1 MKKKQPVYKRLDTV
15 PVLFTDQS
23 EYSPQIFDITD
34 YPSRLTAGKN
44 ILRFRG
50 NSANLARNAP
60 LDIEILDYNGEPIYH
75 EVTNYIAEDKSRVVV
90 IYIYPDTS
98 PGPATLTLLT
108 EVQFINGQQVP
119 SEWSGTFNV
128 RWTKTVYVN
137 PTLINESEIIFE
149 ELPTIEIEEQI
160 GVQLNRN
167 YSISQFP
174 TYNTGTVKYVS
185 LNNTP
190 TLIVEGGAFSASM
203 VGGTV
208 TVNTPINPVPSPRFT
223 VPTIPYSSTIKKVLN
238 TASILLNTEYV
249 IAASQSIFPHTY
261 TKFDSSAY
269 QITYEQTPV
278 YAETQNSESYA
289 IIKINN
295 LQPLTGDISRIKT
308 YINNTGTVGTWEQ
321 ISDVELDETEIFVTS
336 TSSITPDNRIGTISN
351 QLKIN
356 TYYTSSDFSNKSLLG
371 TASLTYD
378 TNILN
383 NSMRITGSGDVTI
396 VQIKNNFAG
405 SFIKD
410 AEYKITL
417 DAVAQKIGTSASMSI
432 YLSGSAFN
440 LDVTDKYNNEFPV
453 RLGKRVGQLQLNTNE
468 ITKRYDDQTFSFIAN
483 ETGTGVLIFV
493 IEGGYWYISDIRTTS
508 DNDSGYTPNY
518 TRIRALVPTAHKSN
532 VQLDFK
538 IEYYNS
544 AGVKCKQENYV
555 KAVAMAGGNRYV
567 DGDYSMLTGSLYV
580 ADSLESG
587 IAISGYSDSGF
598 IRSLGYDG
606 FIAGNSGFLLWSGS
620 ALTGQLTKYNNP
632 YAGVGLEM
640 YVDANNYFRYST
652 SDNELDIHTQTFF
665 LGSSTSYISGSNG
678 NIQISGSNIGI
689 NTENFFLGN
698 STNFISGSNGNILI
712 SGSNVAVSTPKFFL
726 GDNNNFVSGSN
737 GNIKI
742 SGSNVSVATPNFFLG
757 DNNNFISGS
766 GGNIQISGSNVEVQ
780 TPNFFLGDTNNFIS
794 GSGGNILIS
803 GSNVDIETP
812 SFFLGDNNNFVSGSN
827 GNLQISSSKFVLKA
841 NGDITA
847 SNMYLT
853 DVAYADGFVFTT
865 AVITDLNKNQYF
877 QNYTVT
883 GLGITGSAGPYS
895 RNLTKIILNGSLG
908 GVTATQARLETQPDW
923 PIGMIIPAGY
933 SAQSSN
939 GYNVVIENFSLTA
952 TSTNGTIF
960 FCNAVSDQPGNKF
973 DFSIHSDPTDVYASA
988 FTARALGSSSI
999 RGVTDSSLIWYGKS
1013 VPGFFNTTPGTY
1025 ANEVLEGQTLAL
1037 NYGALINFQRTTNGN
1052 INSSGWYDSYW
1063 KPTHIDDTRGIRQ
1076 YFGGGLKLGNQG
1088 MLIGGT
1094 GNAGSAIG
1102 NIHFT
1107 SPHPS
1112 AILQLD
1118 AGQSTTVAENLGS
1131 GSVFIP
1137 PRITNTVRNGLGN
1150 PVTGSII
1157 YNITNDK
1164 LQVYT
1169 LAGGWVDLH

>member
-50 NSANLARNAP
+50 NSANLAQNAP

-108 EVQFINGQQVP
+108 EVQFVNGQQVP
-119 SEWSGTFNV
+119 TEWSGTFNV
-128 RWTKTVYVN
+128 RWTRTIYVN

-149 ELPTIEIEEQI
+149 ELPTIEIEEQV

-190 TLIVEGGAFSASM
+190 TLIIQGGAFSASM

-208 TVNTPINPVPSPRFT
+208 TVNTPTNPIPSPRFT

-238 TASILLNTEYV
+238 TASILLDTEYV

-261 TKFDSSAY
+261 TKFDSSTY
-269 QITYEQTPV
+269 QITYEQTPT
-278 YAETQNSESYA
+278 YTETQNSESYA

-321 ISDVELDETEIFVTS
+321 ISDIELDETEIFVTN

-351 QLKIN
+351 QSKIN
-356 TYYTSSDFSNKSLLG
+356 TYYTSSNFSNKSLLG

-405 SFIKD
+405 SFVKD

-468 ITKRYDDQTFSFIAN
+468 ITKRYDDQTFSFTAN

-493 IEGGYWYISDIRTTS
+493 IEGGYWYISDVRTTS
-508 DNDSGYTPNY
+508 DNDAGYTPNY
-518 TRIRALVPTAHKSN
+518 TRIRALVPTAHKSD

-555 KAVAMAGGNRYV
+555 KAVAWEGGNRYV

-606 FIAGNSGFLLWSGS
+606 FVAGNSGFLLWSGS

-640 YVDANNYFRYST
+640 YVNANNYFRYST

-698 STNFISGSNGNILI
+698 STNFISGSNGNI
-712 SGSNVAVSTPKFFL
+712 
-726 GDNNNFVSGSN
+726 
-737 GNIKI
+737 KI

-757 DNNNFISGS
+757 DNNNFVSGS
-766 GGNIQISGSNVEVQ
+766 NGNIQ
-780 TPNFFLGDTNNFIS
+780 
-794 GSGGNILIS
+794 IS

-812 SFFLGDNNNFVSGSN
+812 NFFLGDTNTFISGSN
-827 GNLQISSSKFVLKA
+827 GNLQISSSNFR
-841 NGDITA
+841 I
-847 SNMYLT
+847 SP
-853 DVAYADGFVFTT
+853 
-865 AVITDLNKNQYF
+865 Q
-877 QNYTVT
+877 
-883 GLGITGSAGPYS
+883 
-895 RNLTKIILNGSLG
+895 G
-908 GVTATQARLETQPDW
+908 GVTASAALLRDSTQSDMFVYRLRDAYTSSYIAAGQTTAGTSTYEADGNPYVSINLTGSRGVSALVNGPGPAAFVRVLGHPNSTDTVVVGRICIHPDDYYT
-923 PIGMIIPAGY
+923 IIPPA
-933 SAQSSN
+933 
-939 GYNVVIENFSLTA
+939 A
-952 TSTNGTIF
+952 TN
-960 FCNAVSDQPGNKF
+960 NKWQQF
-973 DFSIHSDPTDVYASA
+973 
-988 FTARALGSSSI
+988 GSSI
-999 RGVTDSSLIWYGKS
+999 M
-1013 VPGFFNTTPGTY
+1013 
-1025 ANEVLEGQTLAL
+1025 LEAGHEFYLNVG
-1037 NYGALINFQRTTNGN
+1037 NYGIIGGDYDDSAIAVNDDDWIYPAIQSYTINTEFTGNVPITYSNLIKVDVGTQILLVQSKFAWRIVAMSSYTNCTVGFYDGIQISRGN
-1052 INSSGWYDSYW
+1052 IN
-1063 KPTHIDDTRGIRQ
+1063 
-1076 YFGGGLKLGNQG
+1076 L
-1088 MLIGGT
+1088 T
-1094 GNAGSAIG
+1094 GSLN
-1102 NIHFT
+1102 
-1107 SPHPS
+1107 
-1112 AILQLD
+1112 
-1118 AGQSTTVAENLGS
+1118 VS
-1131 GSVFIP
+1131 GSVARINLTGSLSVSGSLQLQSLP
-1137 PRITNTVRNGLGN
+1137 ITNPG
-1150 PVTGSII
+1150 GSGIVW
-1157 YNITNDK
+1157 NDGGTLKIT
-1164 LQVYT
+1164 
-1169 LAGGWVDLH
+1169 

>member
-50 NSANLARNAP
+50 NSANLAQNAP

-128 RWTKTVYVN
+128 HWTKTVYVN

-208 TVNTPINPVPSPRFT
+208 TVNTPINTSPSPRFT

-308 YINNTGTVGTWEQ
+308 YINNTGTIGTWEQ

-396 VQIKNNFAG
+396 VQIKNNFVG

-453 RLGKRVGQLQLNTNE
+453 QLGKRVGQLQLNTNE
-468 ITKRYDDQTFSFIAN
+468 ITKRYDDQIFSFIAN

-493 IEGGYWYISDIRTTS
+493 IEGGHWYISDIRTTS

-555 KAVAMAGGNRYV
+555 KAVAWEGGNRYV

-606 FIAGNSGFLLWSGS
+606 FVAGNSGFLLWSGS
-620 ALTGQLTKYNNP
+620 ALTGQLTKYNSP

-640 YVDANNYFRYST
+640 YVNANNYFRYST

-712 SGSNVAVSTPKFFL
+712 SGSNVAVSTPTFLFGSGTNFISGSNGNIQISGSGIEIDTENFFLGNNSNFVSGSNGNIRISGSNVLVATPSFLL

-737 GNIKI
+737 GNIK
-742 SGSNVSVATPNFFLG
+742 
-757 DNNNFISGS
+757 
-766 GGNIQISGSNVEVQ
+766 ISGSNVEVQ

-812 SFFLGDNNNFVSGSN
+812 NFFLGNEASSFISGSS
-827 GNLQISSSKFVLKA
+827 GKLEISSSTFHVSSSGL
-841 NGDITA
+841 ITA
-847 SNMYLT
+847 NAARITGLASADMFVYRNITTGATDLSIPFTYYNNQSVYTADDSVDYVRLT
-853 DVAYADGFVFTT
+853 FTGSSESQFSTGTGPATFIRINSLSGSLPLGNFTIHDSSYDTTVNPQSAGAILIIEAGAPIDIAVKSGVTRDPSVFTPRRYRDSHI
-865 AVITDLNKNQYF
+865 VVD
-877 QNYTVT
+877 
-883 GLGITGSAGPYS
+883 SDDM
-895 RNLTKIILNGSLG
+895 TKTMIVSKTIGGQTYDNIISIQDGTQIIL
-908 GVTATQARLETQPDW
+908 
-923 PIGMIIPAGY
+923 
-933 SAQSSN
+933 AQSQ
-939 GYNVVIENFSLTA
+939 FSWRIVA
-952 TSTNGTIF
+952 MSAYDGIVQFAGGIQSTS
-960 FCNAVSDQPGNKF
+960 
-973 DFSIHSDPTDVYASA
+973 
-988 FTARALGSSSI
+988 
-999 RGVTDSSLIWYGKS
+999 
-1013 VPGFFNTTPGTY
+1013 
-1025 ANEVLEGQTLAL
+1025 
-1037 NYGALINFQRTTNGN
+1037 
-1052 INSSGWYDSYW
+1052 
-1063 KPTHIDDTRGIRQ
+1063 
-1076 YFGGGLKLGNQG
+1076 LKLTSLPTSNPGGSGIVWND
-1088 MLIGGT
+1088 GGT
-1094 GNAGSAIG
+1094 
-1102 NIHFT
+1102 
-1107 SPHPS
+1107 
-1112 AILQLD
+1112 LK
-1118 AGQSTTVAENLGS
+1118 
-1131 GSVFIP
+1131 
-1137 PRITNTVRNGLGN
+1137 IT
-1150 PVTGSII
+1150 
-1157 YNITNDK
+1157 
-1164 LQVYT
+1164 
-1169 LAGGWVDLH
+1169 